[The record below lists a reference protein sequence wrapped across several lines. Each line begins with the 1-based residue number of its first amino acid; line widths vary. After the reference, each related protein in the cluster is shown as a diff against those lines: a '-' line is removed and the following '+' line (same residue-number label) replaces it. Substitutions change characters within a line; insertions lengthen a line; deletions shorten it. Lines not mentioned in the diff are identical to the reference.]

1 MGIQDLSIYGVIKR
15 NAGLNKGRNAFVCED
30 EKISCDEFREK
41 VDGLAAGLRN
51 TGLCSGQRVGVL
63 AKNGLPFLCLIGAVA
78 KMGAILLPINW
89 RLNPQEIGY
98 ILTDGSPTLLF
109 VDPEFQD
116 MARSSM
122 AGADTEMNLFS
133 TEAAN
138 GPFKSFDDLLGSGKT
153 VAAADHRSDDPCTLL
168 YTAAVHGRPRGAM
181 LTHQG
186 LLLASTQL
194 AFLWGLNKQ
203 DVGLAMVP
211 LFHVAGLLQ
220 VLSVML
226 AEGASIIMPRFDPGT
241 ACKHIEDHKVTIFF
255 EFPPM
260 LTSIL
265 EKAQVGGHDL
275 SSMRHALGIDHPD
288 TVRAFEERS
297 GATYWAA
304 YGQSETSGLATLA
317 PYFERPGSAGFP
329 TQFAEVEVVD
339 DSGNVL
345 ERGASGEIVVRG
357 PQVFNGYWNREAET
371 QYTFRDGWHH
381 TGDMGRVDEDG
392 YLWFEGRAEE
402 KDLIKPGGE
411 NVYPAEVEE
420 VILEC
425 PMVKETAVIGV
436 PDPDWGEAVKAICVL
451 IPGASLSEAEL
462 IAFVAQRIAR
472 FKKPKHVVFVDAL
485 PKMSDGTLDRR
496 EIKAHHGAA

>member
-1 MGIQDLSIYGVIKR
+1 
-15 NAGLNKGRNAFVCED
+15 
-30 EKISCDEFREK
+30 
-41 VDGLAAGLRN
+41 
-51 TGLCSGQRVGVL
+51 
-63 AKNGLPFLCLIGAVA
+63 
-78 KMGAILLPINW
+78 
-89 RLNPQEIGY
+89 
-98 ILTDGSPTLLF
+98 
-109 VDPEFQD
+109 
-116 MARSSM
+116 MARSSL
-122 AGADTEMNLFS
+122 AGEEREMNLFS
-133 TEAAN
+133 TQGTT
-138 GPFKSFDDLLGSGKT
+138 GPFESFDGLLESGKT
-153 VAAADHRSDDPCTLL
+153 GAAADHDSDDPCTLL

-186 LLLASTQL
+186 LLLASSQL
-194 AFLWGLNKQ
+194 ALLWGLNKQ

-226 AEGASIIMPRFDPGT
+226 GEGTSIIMQRFDPGI
-241 ACKHIEDHKVTIFF
+241 ACKHIEDYKVSIFF

-265 EKAQVGGHDL
+265 DKAQAGGHNL

-329 TQFAEVEVVD
+329 TQFADVEVVD
-339 DSGNVL
+339 EAGNVL

-357 PQVFNGYWNREAET
+357 PQVFNGYWNKEAET
-371 QYTFRDGWHH
+371 QYTFRDDWHH

-425 PMVKETAVIGV
+425 PMVNETAVIGV

-451 IPGASLSEAEL
+451 VPGASLSEAEL
-462 IAFVAQRIAR
+462 IEFVAQRIAR
-472 FKKPKHVVFVDAL
+472 FKKPKYVVFVDAL
-485 PKMSDGTLDRR
+485 PKIGDGTLDRR
-496 EIKAHHGAA
+496 KIKAQHGAA